1 MLKLLTELL
10 TAVINRLITRLEIG
24 AGFWP
29 VMIYELDKNRMLSSS
44 EMILTT
50 IT

>member
-29 VMIYELDKNRMLSSS
+29 VMIYELDKNLHAL
-44 EMILTT
+44 ELGNDTYY
-50 IT
+50 